1 MQPYTRSNDNPEG
14 QVWIWTQNSVA
25 DHISIC
31 KRKFCRIHSKHRFT
45 SILKFIEDN
54 WNLGQIGGGSLDY
67 KANSLNNMFDFKSP
81 NFNTLILNP
90 TTEQK
95 K

>member
-1 MQPYTRSNDNPEG
+1 LLIISPYAKENFVEYS
-14 QVWIWTQNSVA
+14 QNT
-25 DHISIC
+25 D
-31 KRKFCRIHSKHRFT
+31 FT

-67 KANSLNNMFDFKSP
+67 KANSLNNMFEFKSP
-81 NFNTLILNP
+81 NYNTLILNP
-90 TTEQK
+90 PRQK

>member
-1 MQPYTRSNDNPEG
+1 LLIISPYAKENFVEYS
-14 QVWIWTQNSVA
+14 QNT
-25 DHISIC
+25 D
-31 KRKFCRIHSKHRFT
+31 FT

-81 NFNTLILNP
+81 NFNTLILNS

>member
-1 MQPYTRSNDNPEG
+1 LLIISPYAKENF
-14 QVWIWTQNSVA
+14 VKYTQNTDS
-25 DHISIC
+25 
-31 KRKFCRIHSKHRFT
+31 T

>member
-1 MQPYTRSNDNPEG
+1 LLIISPYAKENFVEYS
-14 QVWIWTQNSVA
+14 QNT
-25 DHISIC
+25 D
-31 KRKFCRIHSKHRFT
+31 FT

-54 WNLGQIGGGSLDY
+54 WNLGQIGGGSFDY
-67 KANSLNNMFDFKSP
+67 KANSLNNMFEFKSP
-81 NFNTLILNP
+81 NYNTLILNP